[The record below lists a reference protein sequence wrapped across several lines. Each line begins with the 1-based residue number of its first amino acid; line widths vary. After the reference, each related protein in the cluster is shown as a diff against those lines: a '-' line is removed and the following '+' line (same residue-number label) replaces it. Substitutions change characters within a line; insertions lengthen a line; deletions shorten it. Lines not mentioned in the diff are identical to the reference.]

1 MIVSSERGPPL
12 ARGTAQHTHFSAMAA
27 LGVFLVVLIV
37 GSAWR
42 LASYRL
48 CVSTNPHARNL
59 GKAMAFQY

>member
-1 MIVSSERGPPL
+1 M
-12 ARGTAQHTHFSAMAA
+12 HTHFSALSA

-48 CVSTNPHARNL
+48 IASDRPELEAL
-59 GKAMAFQY
+59 GSAMAFQY